1 MIETIT
7 SDEFIAEMLS
17 QEVIE
22 EVDEMIICITD
33 VTEDLCDEEAEDDC
47 SEEEEN

>member
-7 SDEFIAEMLS
+7 EDEFIAEMLS

-22 EVDEMIICITD
+22 EIDEMIICITD
-33 VTEDLCDEEAEDDC
+33 TTEDLRDEEAEDEY
-47 SEEEEN
+47 SEEEE